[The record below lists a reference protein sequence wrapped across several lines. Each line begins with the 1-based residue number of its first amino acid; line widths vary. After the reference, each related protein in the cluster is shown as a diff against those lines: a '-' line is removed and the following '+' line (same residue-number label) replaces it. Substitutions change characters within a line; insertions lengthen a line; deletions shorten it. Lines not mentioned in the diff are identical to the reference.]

1 MPTKTKSAKVG
12 GIAGIWLDD
21 HALVVAAE
29 KVRHAGYRKFDA
41 ITPFPVH
48 GLEEA
53 VGVKRSA
60 IPWITFVAGV
70 TGFACGIALTFWT
83 SAIDWAINI
92 GGKPFFSGPAFVP
105 IMFELTILFAALA
118 SVGGLF
124 VFARFPK
131 VDPPIIDPDLTSHKF
146 AIFIPENEVGYD
158 ASRAESLLRSLGAS
172 EVKRVSEY

>member
-1 MPTKTKSAKVG
+1 MAKNKSKKIG

-21 HALVVAAE
+21 HELVIAAE

-41 ITPFPVH
+41 IAPFPVH

-53 VGVKRSA
+53 CGVKRSS
-60 IPWITFVAGV
+60 IPWITLVAGV
-70 TGFACGIALTFWT
+70 VGFSSGLALTYWT
-83 SAIDWAINI
+83 MAIDWALNI
-92 GGKPFFSGPAFVP
+92 GGKPFFSGPAFAP

-118 SVGGLF
+118 SVGGMF
-124 VFARFPK
+124 VFAGLPK
-131 VDPPIIDPDLTSHKF
+131 IDPPIIDPDLTSHKF

-158 ASRAESLLRSLGAS
+158 AVRAESLLRSLGAS